1 MYQIIVLF
9 IGMEQGYKDM
19 GNVGYQTTLG
29 LELKNMTLSIIL
41 YIHCQQKINDEST
54 KHDEWSRKDQYLL
67 PELDCS
73 ILRILQ
79 MLHDA
84 KQGHYYSF
92 DRDQGLNK

>member
-54 KHDEWSRKDQYLL
+54 KHDELV